1 MMSGTVVSTLVF
13 AWNQVQSFL
22 RVPLMRAVK
31 DFNVDDRLAFSS
43 WWDACRQVRQLHAV
57 CHMLALACEHD
68 LRAAFAIKLKGRNRY
83 IEQLNEIARRRRK
96 GHYDGRVGHQHY
108 DWNAWKPISGAGHV
122 LGSDENNGND
132 AQRYMPEI
140 GHQHYDMP
148 RTAGPAL
155 PATSHDATAPGQALA
170 VPPAPRIGVRRA
182 LDGNLYSYAQFRD
195 WYGEEAS
202 YRCWFEAP
210 LDDVSEETA
219 AFVRELF
226 GRGIVLGL
234 DGSLLDDGDLVFV
247 VNPMWNGVWREW
259 NEDDHLTLREI
270 DYWHGVVG
278 DQAVCQM
285 CRDETNYAADE
296 LISACHGFTAQRIT
310 HLQKRWRQWLI
321 KSLVFP
327 HHPRLHMF
335 AALIASFL
343 H

>member
-1 MMSGTVVSTLVF
+1 
-13 AWNQVQSFL
+13 
-22 RVPLMRAVK
+22 
-31 DFNVDDRLAFSS
+31 
-43 WWDACRQVRQLHAV
+43 
-57 CHMLALACEHD
+57 MLALACEHD

-96 GHYDGRVGHQHY
+96 GHYD
-108 DWNAWKPISGAGHV
+108 WNAWKPISGACHV

-202 YRCWFEAP
+202 YRCWFQAP

-219 AFVRELF
+219 AFVLELF
-226 GRGIVLGL
+226 RRGIVLGL

-247 VNPMWNGVWREW
+247 VNPMCNGVWREW
-259 NEDDHLTLREI
+259 NEDDHLTLRKI

>member
-1 MMSGTVVSTLVF
+1 MRVNSNRTVLKLSWAETAARPPPCAPMQSLAPATAFTPPAPDAARGVAISG
-13 AWNQVQSFL
+13 L
-22 RVPLMRAVK
+22 RLGPI
-31 DFNVDDRLAFSS
+31 
-43 WWDACRQVRQLHAV
+43 
-57 CHMLALACEHD
+57 ALA
-68 LRAAFAIKLKGRNRY
+68 
-83 IEQLNEIARRRRK
+83 
-96 GHYDGRVGHQHY
+96 
-108 DWNAWKPISGAGHV
+108 
-122 LGSDENNGND
+122 
-132 AQRYMPEI
+132 MPT
-140 GHQHYDMP
+140 
-148 RTAGPAL
+148 TAGPAL

-170 VPPAPRIGVRRA
+170 VPPAPRIRVRRA

-234 DGSLLDDGDLVFV
+234 DGSLLDNGDLVFV
-247 VNPMWNGVWREW
+247 VNPICNGVWREW
-259 NEDDHLTLREI
+259 DEDDHLTLRKI

-321 KSLVFP
+321 KSLVFSVFP
-327 HHPRLHMF
+327 TRLHMF

>member
-1 MMSGTVVSTLVF
+1 MYLGDFELTPPGEGQNVRVNSNRTVLKLSWAETAARPPPCAPMQSLAPATAFTPPAPDAARGVAISG
-13 AWNQVQSFL
+13 L
-22 RVPLMRAVK
+22 RLGPI
-31 DFNVDDRLAFSS
+31 
-43 WWDACRQVRQLHAV
+43 
-57 CHMLALACEHD
+57 ALA
-68 LRAAFAIKLKGRNRY
+68 
-83 IEQLNEIARRRRK
+83 
-96 GHYDGRVGHQHY
+96 
-108 DWNAWKPISGAGHV
+108 
-122 LGSDENNGND
+122 
-132 AQRYMPEI
+132 MPT
-140 GHQHYDMP
+140 
-148 RTAGPAL
+148 TAGPAL

-202 YRCWFEAP
+202 YRCWFEAQV
-210 LDDVSEETA
+210 DVSEETA

-247 VNPMWNGVWREW
+247 VNPMCNGVWREW
-259 NEDDHLTLREI
+259 NEDDHLTLRKI

-321 KSLVFP
+321 KSLVFAVFP
-327 HHPRLHMF
+327 TRLHMF

>member
-1 MMSGTVVSTLVF
+1 MYLGDFELTPPGEGQNVRVNSNRTVLKLSWAETAARPPPCAPMQSLAPATAFTPPAPDAARGVAISG
-13 AWNQVQSFL
+13 L
-22 RVPLMRAVK
+22 RLGPI
-31 DFNVDDRLAFSS
+31 
-43 WWDACRQVRQLHAV
+43 
-57 CHMLALACEHD
+57 ALA
-68 LRAAFAIKLKGRNRY
+68 
-83 IEQLNEIARRRRK
+83 
-96 GHYDGRVGHQHY
+96 
-108 DWNAWKPISGAGHV
+108 
-122 LGSDENNGND
+122 
-132 AQRYMPEI
+132 MPT
-140 GHQHYDMP
+140 
-148 RTAGPAL
+148 TAGPAL

-170 VPPAPRIGVRRA
+170 VPPAPRIRVRRA

-202 YRCWFEAP
+202 YRCWFQAP

-219 AFVRELF
+219 AFVLELF
-226 GRGIVLGL
+226 RRGIVLGL

-259 NEDDHLTLREI
+259 NEDDHLTLRKI

-321 KSLVFP
+321 KSLVFAVFP
-327 HHPRLHMF
+327 TRLHMF

>member
-1 MMSGTVVSTLVF
+1 MYLGDFELTPPGEGQNVRVNSNRTVLKLSWAETAARPPPCAPMQSLAPATAFTPPAPDAARGVAISG
-13 AWNQVQSFL
+13 L
-22 RVPLMRAVK
+22 RLGPI
-31 DFNVDDRLAFSS
+31 
-43 WWDACRQVRQLHAV
+43 
-57 CHMLALACEHD
+57 ALA
-68 LRAAFAIKLKGRNRY
+68 
-83 IEQLNEIARRRRK
+83 
-96 GHYDGRVGHQHY
+96 
-108 DWNAWKPISGAGHV
+108 
-122 LGSDENNGND
+122 
-132 AQRYMPEI
+132 MPT
-140 GHQHYDMP
+140 
-148 RTAGPAL
+148 TAGPAL

-170 VPPAPRIGVRRA
+170 VPPAPRIRVRRA

-247 VNPMWNGVWREW
+247 VNPMCNGVWREW
-259 NEDDHLTLREI
+259 NEDDHLTLRKI

-321 KSLVFP
+321 KSLVFAVFP
-327 HHPRLHMF
+327 TRLHMF

>member
-1 MMSGTVVSTLVF
+1 MYLGDFELTPPGEGQNVRVNSNRTVLKLSWAETAARPPPCAPMQSLAPATAFTPPAPDAARGVAISG
-13 AWNQVQSFL
+13 L
-22 RVPLMRAVK
+22 RLGPI
-31 DFNVDDRLAFSS
+31 
-43 WWDACRQVRQLHAV
+43 
-57 CHMLALACEHD
+57 ALA
-68 LRAAFAIKLKGRNRY
+68 
-83 IEQLNEIARRRRK
+83 
-96 GHYDGRVGHQHY
+96 
-108 DWNAWKPISGAGHV
+108 
-122 LGSDENNGND
+122 
-132 AQRYMPEI
+132 MPT
-140 GHQHYDMP
+140 
-148 RTAGPAL
+148 TAGPAL

-170 VPPAPRIGVRRA
+170 VPPAPRIRVRRA

-202 YRCWFEAP
+202 YRCWFEAQV
-210 LDDVSEETA
+210 DVSEETA

>member
-1 MMSGTVVSTLVF
+1 MSGTVVSTLVF

-31 DFNVDDRLAFSS
+31 DFDVDDRLAFSS

-96 GHYDGRVGHQHY
+96 GHY

-170 VPPAPRIGVRRA
+170 VPPAPRIRVRRA

-202 YRCWFEAP
+202 YRCWFEAQV
-210 LDDVSEETA
+210 DVSEETA

-247 VNPMWNGVWREW
+247 VNPMCNGVWREW
-259 NEDDHLTLREI
+259 NEDDHLTLRKI

>member
-1 MMSGTVVSTLVF
+1 MYLGDFELTPPGEGQNVRVNSNRTVLKLSWAETAARPPPCAPMQSLAPATAFTPPAPDAARGVAISG
-13 AWNQVQSFL
+13 L
-22 RVPLMRAVK
+22 RLGPI
-31 DFNVDDRLAFSS
+31 
-43 WWDACRQVRQLHAV
+43 
-57 CHMLALACEHD
+57 ALA
-68 LRAAFAIKLKGRNRY
+68 
-83 IEQLNEIARRRRK
+83 
-96 GHYDGRVGHQHY
+96 
-108 DWNAWKPISGAGHV
+108 
-122 LGSDENNGND
+122 
-132 AQRYMPEI
+132 MPT
-140 GHQHYDMP
+140 
-148 RTAGPAL
+148 TAGPAL

-170 VPPAPRIGVRRA
+170 VPPAPRIRVRRA

-202 YRCWFEAP
+202 YRCWFEAQV
-210 LDDVSEETA
+210 DVSEETA

-247 VNPMWNGVWREW
+247 VNPMCNGVWREW
-259 NEDDHLTLREI
+259 NEDDHLTLRKI

-321 KSLVFP
+321 KSLVFAVFP
-327 HHPRLHMF
+327 TRLHMF

>member
-31 DFNVDDRLAFSS
+31 DFDVDDRLAFSS

-96 GHYDGRVGHQHY
+96 GHYD
-108 DWNAWKPISGAGHV
+108 WNAWKPISGACHV

-148 RTAGPAL
+148 RKVASTLGVI
-155 PATSHDATAPGQALA
+155 SEGHVGHQHYDMPGIRL
-170 VPPAPRIGVRRA
+170 RLA

-202 YRCWFEAP
+202 YRCWFEAEV
-210 LDDVSEETA
+210 DVSKETA
-219 AFVRELF
+219 AYVW
-226 GRGIVLGL
+226 GRTPLCSVLGSDVNDGNETGRPQEVKLQPLPPPDYPPPGWSANVSAQASMTRRHAEIPSKYAAVPDADPGSDEAQPWDSDEDPHASLLTDRQRKRRAVKDAKDRHGCHCHLRNRMCLCHIEFKATFL
-234 DGSLLDDGDLVFV
+234 DGL
-247 VNPMWNGVWREW
+247 
-259 NEDDHLTLREI
+259 
-270 DYWHGVVG
+270 
-278 DQAVCQM
+278 
-285 CRDETNYAADE
+285 
-296 LISACHGFTAQRIT
+296 QR
-310 HLQKRWRQWLI
+310 
-321 KSLVFP
+321 S
-327 HHPRLHMF
+327 
-335 AALIASFL
+335 
-343 H
+343 

>member
-96 GHYDGRVGHQHY
+96 GHYD
-108 DWNAWKPISGAGHV
+108 WNAWKPISGACHV

-202 YRCWFEAP
+202 YRCWFQAP

-219 AFVRELF
+219 AFVLELF
-226 GRGIVLGL
+226 RRGIVLGL

-247 VNPMWNGVWREW
+247 VNPMCNGVWREW
-259 NEDDHLTLREI
+259 NEDDHLTLRKI

-310 HLQKRWRQWLI
+310 HL
-321 KSLVFP
+321 
-327 HHPRLHMF
+327 
-335 AALIASFL
+335 
-343 H
+343 

>member
-96 GHYDGRVGHQHY
+96 GHYD
-108 DWNAWKPISGAGHV
+108 WNAWKPISGACHV

-170 VPPAPRIGVRRA
+170 VPPAPRIRVRRA

-202 YRCWFEAP
+202 YRCWFQAP

-219 AFVRELF
+219 AFVLELF
-226 GRGIVLGL
+226 RRGIVLGL

-247 VNPMWNGVWREW
+247 VNPMCNGVWREW
-259 NEDDHLTLREI
+259 NEDDHLTLRKI

-278 DQAVCQM
+278 DQPMCQM
-285 CRDETNYAADE
+285 CGDECNYAADGLISPCRGFTVQCVTYLQRRWRRWLVKRLLCTFVFSRSPWMHVYAE
-296 LISACHGFTAQRIT
+296 LI
-310 HLQKRWRQWLI
+310 
-321 KSLVFP
+321 
-327 HHPRLHMF
+327 
-335 AALIASFL
+335 ALFL
-343 H
+343 L